1 MPPSSASTSAADAK
15 PAGNG
20 GGVQSLERAFDLLER
35 MADAGGEVGLSE
47 LSATSGLPL
56 PTIHRLMRTL
66 VACGYVRQQP
76 NRRYALGP
84 RLIRL
89 GESASRLLGT
99 WARPFL
105 ARLVEETGE
114 TANMALLDGDEIV
127 YVAQVPSRHAVRMFT
142 EVGRRVLP
150 HSTGVGKAL
159 LADHP
164 PEEVRA
170 LLGRT
175 GMPAA
180 TEKTI
185 TDPDTLP
192 RRALRGPPA
201 RLRRRRQ
208 RAGDR
213 RPLLRGAG
221 AQLPH
226 LGGDLH
232 LRSDRPRD
240 GGRRRTRSCRCCRTS
255 RRSCRW
261 RSRTRRPPS
270 SDGRT
275 GARASVRP
283 VRTPR
288 IGHRP
293 RGSSPKRSMPSR
305 TSVSAGDSALDR
317 ADRPGDQQQR
327 TAQPG
332 HFRQPVTHHRVQ
344 CGQLVVGGHPIR

>member
-1 MPPSSASTSAADAK
+1 MPTSSASTTGSARSAAS
-15 PAGNG
+15 

-47 LSATSGLPL
+47 LSASSGLPL

-99 WARPFL
+99 WARPYL

-114 TANMALLDGDEIV
+114 TANMALLDGDEVV
-127 YVAQVPSRHAVRMFT
+127 YVAQVPSKHSMRMFT

-159 LADHP
+159 LAGFP

-185 TDPDTLP
+185 TTPDGFLA
-192 RRALRGPPA
+192 ALEDVRSLGYAMDDNEQEIGVRCLAVPVPDSPTPA
-201 RLRRRRQ
+201 
-208 RAGDR
+208 A
-213 RPLLRGAG
+213 
-221 AQLPH
+221 
-226 LGGDLH
+226 
-232 LRSDRPRD
+232 
-240 GGRRRTRSCRCCRTS
+240 
-255 RRSCRW
+255 
-261 RSRTRRPPS
+261 
-270 SDGRT
+270 
-275 GARASVRP
+275 
-283 VRTPR
+283 
-288 IGHRP
+288 I
-293 RGSSPKRSMPSR
+293 
-305 TSVSAGDSALDR
+305 SVSGPAGRVTESATERIVPVLQQV
-317 ADRPGDQQQR
+317 AAELSGALSAPGA
-327 TAQPG
+327 TPAG
-332 HFRQPVTHHRVQ
+332 
-344 CGQLVVGGHPIR
+344 